1 MGIYPDTSL
10 LSRFEK
16 LTTQRPHGTGR
27 FAYIYYHC
35 RLDVGKYTIHGASG
49 IPNCKPFQNHQLE
62 PRSRL
67 HPKIK
72 TLPFYADGRL
82 LFAAIKK
89 CLARLWSLFFL
100 DVFKS
105 GQDISYQ
112 DLFLFGGLKT
122 ELLNVS
128 FVMVYY

>member
-1 MGIYPDTSL
+1 MVQKSQTTTWHGAFNFLASNRIFTTNFN
-10 LSRFEK
+10 RFDIAGFLK
-16 LTTQRPHGTGR
+16 HLPSMLAT
-27 FAYIYYHC
+27 
-35 RLDVGKYTIHGASG
+35 KKTIH
-49 IPNCKPFQNHQLE
+49 HQLE

-89 CLARLWSLFFL
+89 CLARLWSLSFWMRL
-100 DVFKS
+100 NPDRT
-105 GQDISYQ
+105 YQ
-112 DLFLFGGLKT
+112 ELVLFRGLKT

-128 FVMVYY
+128 FVMVYYS